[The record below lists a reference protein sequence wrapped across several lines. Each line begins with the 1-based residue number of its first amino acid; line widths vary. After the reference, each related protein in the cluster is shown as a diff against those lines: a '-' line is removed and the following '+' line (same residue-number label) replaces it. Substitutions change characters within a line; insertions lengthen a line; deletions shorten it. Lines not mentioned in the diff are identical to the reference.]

1 MLRAV
6 QGWGRRVRLSQ
17 TGASRYWLRSQE
29 RLDQFS
35 TAEALIAVLQSLGD
49 REAASQ
55 FGLQFELHVYAT
67 LRARGHKE
75 AAEAYLKGS
84 SLPEAFPE
92 FLSQLNE
99 RRRNPSEPSPARLG
113 PHPQPERL
121 G

>member
-1 MLRAV
+1 M
-6 QGWGRRVRLSQ
+6 
-17 TGASRYWLRSQE
+17 
-29 RLDQFS
+29 
-35 TAEALIAVLQSLGD
+35 
-49 REAASQ
+49 EAASQ

-84 SLPEAFPE
+84 SLPEAFPD

-99 RRRNPSEPSPARLG
+99 RRRNPSEPGASRLG